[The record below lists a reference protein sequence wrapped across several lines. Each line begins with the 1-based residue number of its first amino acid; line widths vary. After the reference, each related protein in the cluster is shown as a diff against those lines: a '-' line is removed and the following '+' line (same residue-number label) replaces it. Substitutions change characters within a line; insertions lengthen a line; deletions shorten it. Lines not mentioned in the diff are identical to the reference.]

1 MIYEIAEKCEK
12 EVKKICDDYEVYVST
27 GKTIELDSKN
37 DELNFAKE
45 EITQGIGIRILK
57 DNKMGFAFTSDLNKI
72 NQTALQALEN
82 TKLNN
87 PDKNYAF
94 SQEEK
99 VNKIDKLYDKKFEN
113 LDLDETIDFLNN
125 IITKANETKCEVTS
139 AGFSASRG
147 ESIILNSN
155 GVSIADKST
164 GFGAGL
170 SVNIEEKGNV
180 ATAYDSVSS
189 RFYDL
194 DGDKLAEDVCKLA
207 MESVDTKPVETNDYD
222 VVLDYY
228 AATGL
233 LSTFLAAF
241 NGENVQRRRSILHD
255 KMNSEIV
262 SSNLSITNDATL
274 EKGMYSAKCDGE
286 GTVSKK
292 TNLVENGV
300 LKSFMYDIYTANK
313 ENTTS
318 TGNGYRNSYLSTPS
332 VSPSNIILD
341 FDEKIGIGEIA
352 QGVLTT
358 SVLGAHT
365 ANPISGDFSVEASNA
380 FKIENGE
387 ISYPINKAM
396 ISGNIF
402 EILKKSE
409 GVKSEIKQYGPFIL
423 PKILVHNL
431 RVVGQH

>member
-1 MIYEIAEKCEK
+1 MIYETSEKCEK
-12 EVKKICDDYEVYVST
+12 EVKKICDEYEIYIST

-45 EITQGIGIRILK
+45 EITHGIGIRVLK
-57 DNKMGFAFTSDLNKI
+57 NNKMGFAFTSDLNKI
-72 NQTALQALEN
+72 SQTANQALEN

-87 PDKNYAF
+87 PDENYSF
-94 SQEEK
+94 SQVEK
-99 VNKIDKLYDKKFEN
+99 VNRVDKLYDKKFEN
-113 LDLDETIDFLNN
+113 LDLDESIDFLNN
-125 IITKANETKCEVTS
+125 IISKANETKCNVTS
-139 AGFSASRG
+139 AGFSASCG
-147 ESIILNSN
+147 NSIILNSN
-155 GVSIADKST
+155 GVSITNKST

-170 SVNIEEKGNV
+170 SVNIEEGNNI
-180 ATAYDSVSS
+180 ATAYDSISS

-194 DGDKLAEDVCKLA
+194 NGDKLSEDVCKLA
-207 MESVDTKPVETNDYD
+207 MDSVDTKPIETKDYD
-222 VVLDYY
+222 VILDYY

-233 LSTFLAAF
+233 LSTFLSAF
-241 NGENVQRRRSILHD
+241 NGENVQRQRSILHD
-255 KMNSEIV
+255 KIGSEIV
-262 SSNLSITNDATL
+262 SPTLSITNDPTL
-274 EKGMYSAKCDGE
+274 EKGMYSTKCDGE

-292 TNLVENGV
+292 TKLVENGI
-300 LKSFMYDIYTANK
+300 LKSFMHDIYTANK
-313 ENTTS
+313 GNTIS
-318 TGNGYRNSYLSTPS
+318 TGNGYRNSYTSTPT

-341 FDEKIGIGEIA
+341 FDETTNLNEI
-352 QGVLTT
+352 QEGVLTT

-387 ISYPINKAM
+387 ITHPINKAM

-402 EILKKSE
+402 EILKKCE
-409 GVKSEIKQYGPFIL
+409 GIKSEIKQYGPFIL

>member
-12 EVKKICDDYEVYVST
+12 EVRKICDDYEVYVST

-45 EITQGIGIRILK
+45 EITQGIGIRVLK
-57 DNKMGFAFTSDLNKI
+57 DNKMGFAFTSDLDKI
-72 NQTALQALEN
+72 KQTAAQSLEN

-87 PDKNYAF
+87 PDENYAF
-94 SQEEK
+94 SQEAK
-99 VNKIDKLYDKKFEN
+99 VNEVNKLYDKKFEN
-113 LDLDETIDFLNN
+113 LDLDEAIDFLNN
-125 IITKANETKCEVTS
+125 IITKASETKCEVTS
-139 AGFSASRG
+139 AGFSASCG
-147 ESIILNSN
+147 ESLILNSN
-155 GVSIADKST
+155 NVSIANKGT
-164 GFGAGL
+164 GFDAGL
-170 SVNIEEKGNV
+170 SVNIETKENV
-180 ATAYDSVSS
+180 ATAYDSISS

-194 DGDKLAEDVCKLA
+194 DGDKLANDVCKLA
-207 MESVDTKPVETNDYD
+207 IDSVDTKSIETKDYD

-241 NGENVQRRRSILHD
+241 NGENVQRQRSILHD

-262 SSNLSITNDATL
+262 SPTLSIANDPTL
-274 EKGMYSAKCDGE
+274 EKGIYSTKCDGE

-292 TNLVENGV
+292 TNLVENGI

-313 ENTTS
+313 GNTIS
-318 TGNGYRNSYLSTPS
+318 TGNGYRGSYSSIPQ
-332 VSPSNIILD
+332 VSPSNIILE
-341 FDEKIGIGEIA
+341 FSQNIGIDEISE
-352 QGVLTT
+352 GVLTT

-402 EILKKSE
+402 EILKKCE
-409 GVKSEIKQYGPFIL
+409 GVESEIKQYGPFIL

>member
-1 MIYEIAEKCEK
+1 MIYEMAEKCEK
-12 EVKKICDDYEVYVST
+12 EVKKICDDYEVYISS

-45 EITQGIGIRILK
+45 EITQGIGIRVLK
-57 DNKMGFAFTSDLNKI
+57 DNKMGFAFTSDMDKI

-87 PDKNYAF
+87 PDENYAF
-94 SQEEK
+94 SQKEK
-99 VNKIDKLYDKKFEN
+99 VNDIDKLYDKKFEN
-113 LDLDETIDFLNN
+113 LDLDESIDFLNN
-125 IITKANETKCEVTS
+125 IITKANETQCDVTS

-147 ESIILNSN
+147 ESLILNSN
-155 GVSIADKST
+155 GVSIA
-164 GFGAGL
+164 
-170 SVNIEEKGNV
+170 N
-180 ATAYDSVSS
+180 
-189 RFYDL
+189 L

-207 MESVDTKPVETNDYD
+207 MDSVDTKAIETKDYD

-233 LSTFLAAF
+233 LSTFLEAF
-241 NGENVQRRRSILHD
+241 NGENVQRQRSILHD

-262 SSNLSITNDATL
+262 SPNLSITNDATL
-274 EKGMYSAKCDGE
+274 EKGMYSTKCDGE

-292 TNLVENGV
+292 TKLVENGV

-313 ENTTS
+313 GNTTS

-341 FDEKIGIGEIA
+341 FDEKIGTDEISE
-352 QGVLTT
+352 GVLTT

-402 EILKKSE
+402 EIMKKCE

>member
-1 MIYEIAEKCEK
+1 MAEKCEK
-12 EVKKICDDYEVYVST
+12 EVKKICDDYEVYISS

-45 EITQGIGIRILK
+45 EITQGIGIRVLK
-57 DNKMGFAFTSDLNKI
+57 DNKMGFAFTSDMNKI

-87 PDKNYAF
+87 PDENYAF
-94 SQEEK
+94 SQKEK
-99 VNKIDKLYDKKFEN
+99 VNDIDKLYDKKFEN
-113 LDLDETIDFLNN
+113 LDLDESIDFLNN
-125 IITKANETKCEVTS
+125 IITKANETQCDVTS

-147 ESIILNSN
+147 ESLILNSN
-155 GVSIADKST
+155 GVSIANKST

-170 SVNIEEKGNV
+170 SVNIEAKENV
-180 ATAYDSVSS
+180 ATAYDSISS

-194 DGDKLAEDVCKLA
+194 DGDKLE
-207 MESVDTKPVETNDYD
+207 TKDYD

-233 LSTFLAAF
+233 LSTFLEAF
-241 NGENVQRRRSILHD
+241 NGENVQRQRSILHD
-255 KMNSEIV
+255 KMNREIV
-262 SSNLSITNDATL
+262 SPNLSITNDATL
-274 EKGMYSAKCDGE
+274 EKGMYSTKCDGE

-292 TNLVENGV
+292 TKLVENGV

-313 ENTTS
+313 GNTTS

-341 FDEKIGIGEIA
+341 FDEKIGTDEISE
-352 QGVLTT
+352 GVLTT

-402 EILKKSE
+402 EIMKKCE

>member
-1 MIYEIAEKCEK
+1 M
-12 EVKKICDDYEVYVST
+12 
-27 GKTIELDSKN
+27 
-37 DELNFAKE
+37 DE
-45 EITQGIGIRILK
+45 
-57 DNKMGFAFTSDLNKI
+57 S
-72 NQTALQALEN
+72 
-82 TKLNN
+82 
-87 PDKNYAF
+87 
-94 SQEEK
+94 
-99 VNKIDKLYDKKFEN
+99 
-113 LDLDETIDFLNN
+113 IDFLNN
-125 IITKANETKCEVTS
+125 IITKANETQCDVTS

-147 ESIILNSN
+147 ESLILNSN
-155 GVSIADKST
+155 GVSIANKST

-170 SVNIEEKGNV
+170 SVNIEAKENV
-180 ATAYDSVSS
+180 ATAYDSISS

-207 MESVDTKPVETNDYD
+207 MDSVDTKAIETKDYD

-233 LSTFLAAF
+233 LSTFLEAF
-241 NGENVQRRRSILHD
+241 NGENVQRQRSILHD

-262 SSNLSITNDATL
+262 SPNLSITNDATL
-274 EKGMYSAKCDGE
+274 EKGMYSTKCDGE

-292 TNLVENGV
+292 TKLVENGV

-313 ENTTS
+313 GNTTS

-341 FDEKIGIGEIA
+341 FDEKIGTAEISE
-352 QGVLTT
+352 GVLTT

-402 EILKKSE
+402 EIMKKCE

>member
-1 MIYEIAEKCEK
+1 MIYEIAQKCEK
-12 EVKKICDDYEVYVST
+12 EVKKICNEYEIYVNT
-27 GKTIELDSKN
+27 EKTIELDSKN

-45 EITQGIGIRILK
+45 EIIQGIGIRVLK
-57 DNKMGFAFTSDLNKI
+57 DNKMGFAFTSDLGKI
-72 NQTALQALEN
+72 NQTANQALEN

-87 PDKNYAF
+87 PDENYGF
-94 SQEEK
+94 SQPQK
-99 VNKIDKLYDKKFEN
+99 VNDVNKLYDKKFEN
-113 LDLDETIDFLNN
+113 LDLDEAIDFLNN
-125 IITKANETKCEVTS
+125 IIEKANDTKCEVTS
-139 AGFSASRG
+139 AGFSASSG
-147 ESIILNSN
+147 ESLILNSN
-155 GVSIADKST
+155 GVSIANKGT

-170 SVNIEEKGNV
+170 SVNIEGKENV
-180 ATAYDSVSS
+180 ATAYDSISS

-194 DGDKLAEDVCKLA
+194 DGDKLARDVCKLA
-207 MESVDTKPVETNDYD
+207 MDSVDTKSIETKDYD

-241 NGENVQRRRSILHD
+241 NAENVQRQRSILHD
-255 KMNSEIV
+255 KINEEIV
-262 SSNLSITNDATL
+262 SPTLSIANDPTL
-274 EKGMYSAKCDGE
+274 EKRMYSTKCDGE

-313 ENTTS
+313 GNTTS
-318 TGNGYRNSYLSTPS
+318 TGNGYRGSYSSTPQ
-332 VSPSNIILD
+332 VSPSNITLE
-341 FDEKIGIGEIA
+341 FDSEIGVDEISE
-352 QGVLTT
+352 GVLTT

-402 EILKKSE
+402 EILKKCE